1 MAGIARGF
9 LGEGIER
16 DDVLPFLRGTDEE
29 ICLKAEALLG
39 LCFQQALQLG
49 GRSPVRAEE
58 EVPALEQ
65 RPDVGETEL
74 REEIAQVDHRYLLV
88 AANIDA
94 PQEGDVDQSAEL
106 TSGRLSCALRSRQG
120 NTPLRLCEGRPL
132 RYLTDAG
139 RGAMSRHR
147 YDRNGRQQP

>member
-1 MAGIARGF
+1 MPGIARGF

-58 EVPALEQ
+58 EIPALEQ
-65 RPDVGETEL
+65 RPDVGETEP
-74 REEIAQVDHRYLLV
+74 REEIAQVGHRYLLV
-88 AANIDA
+88 AADIDA
-94 PQEGDVDQSAEL
+94 PEEGDVDQSAEL
-106 TSGRLSCALRSRQG
+106 TSGRLSCAL
-120 NTPLRLCEGRPL
+120 
-132 RYLTDAG
+132 G
-139 RGAMSRHR
+139 RGKGIRPSVFSKGARC
-147 YDRNGRQQP
+147 GT